1 MRGAFDEL
9 SEIRLFGEQ
18 KMLTLTRGSLQ
29 PMAVQLHMFRESF
42 TIDQAKAHCRD
53 AQRCMLSFASMG
65 SGACIGLQ
73 GVLQT
78 RQWMP
83 RWGAESVPPVKR
95 QTWEAATT
103 APSFADVLFIRVMVA
118 LWCHMIEVTMPCV
131 DYIIWG
137 VTKENGVTPV
147 WLWVYAIR
155 LAMAIGPQVI
165 FSEMADYA
173 MRVNGGETVKRILAA
188 LRVRY
193 HVVMRIVKVWDYGD
207 GSHRKRLII
216 VALRK
221 DTAKASDYE
230 MPPAVYTQ
238 ANPHTSRESH
248 SGAR

>member
-1 MRGAFDEL
+1 MWNLIQWIQYVRGAFDEL

-73 GVLQT
+73 GVLRT

-103 APSFADVLFIRVMVA
+103 APSFADVLLLSTHPQIPQHQLVPLLPPWPVGFVWFIESA
-118 LWCHMIEVTMPCV
+118 QLGT
-131 DYIIWG
+131 
-137 VTKENGVTPV
+137 
-147 WLWVYAIR
+147 L
-155 LAMAIGPQVI
+155 
-165 FSEMADYA
+165 
-173 MRVNGGETVKRILAA
+173 
-188 LRVRY
+188 
-193 HVVMRIVKVWDYGD
+193 
-207 GSHRKRLII
+207 
-216 VALRK
+216 
-221 DTAKASDYE
+221 
-230 MPPAVYTQ
+230 PPA
-238 ANPHTSRESH
+238 
-248 SGAR
+248 